1 MAIVGALAGI
11 EALNIFSEATGR
23 MVDGEFLQMRNAAC
37 FNLSEEDY
45 QRAILEKTGLL
56 IAAACEVGALWA
68 GGTEEQRVALREY
81 GLCLGSAF
89 QMIDDLLDYQG
100 KAVATGKQV
109 GNDLVE
115 GKMTYPLIVTVQRA
129 DKSDRE
135 CLRQIIEDPELRRN
149 GLGEV
154 TEMIA
159 RYDGFRMARKKAE
172 EMAIASLQPL
182 AIFSDQV
189 KGREMAAMQG
199 LVQYVLNR
207 EK

>member
-1 MAIVGALAGI
+1 
-11 EALNIFSEATGR
+11 
-23 MVDGEFLQMRNAAC
+23 
-37 FNLSEEDY
+37 
-45 QRAILEKTGLL
+45 
-56 IAAACEVGALWA
+56 
-68 GGTEEQRVALREY
+68 
-81 GLCLGSAF
+81 
-89 QMIDDLLDYQG
+89 MIDDLLDYQG